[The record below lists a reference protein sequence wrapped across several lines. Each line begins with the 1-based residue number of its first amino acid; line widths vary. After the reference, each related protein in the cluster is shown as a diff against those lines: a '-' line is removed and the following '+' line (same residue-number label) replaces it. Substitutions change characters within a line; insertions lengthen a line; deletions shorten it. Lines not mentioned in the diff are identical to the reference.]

1 MHSSLPVVQFRV
13 CHDTQLLTATVL
25 WYWMVFHVFLAV
37 FLQSEY
43 VGANIGH
50 GGVNATIRGSA
61 RGPSTESVAAW
72 FSSRIYYKEDQWDQD
87 PTDPTFAKAHG
98 DHSNPLEVFRFK
110 LNY

>member
-1 MHSSLPVVQFRV
+1 MHSSLPVVQFRA
-13 CHDTQLLTATVL
+13 CHNAQLLTDTVL
-25 WYWMVFHVFLAV
+25 WYWMVLIIV

-72 FSSRIYYKEDQWDQD
+72 FSSRIYYKEDQWDRD
-87 PTDPTFAKAHG
+87 PADQTFAKAHG